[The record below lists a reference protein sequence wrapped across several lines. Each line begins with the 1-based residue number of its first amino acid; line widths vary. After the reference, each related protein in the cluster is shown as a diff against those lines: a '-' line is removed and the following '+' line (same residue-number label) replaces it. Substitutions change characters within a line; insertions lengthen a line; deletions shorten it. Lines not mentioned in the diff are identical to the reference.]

1 MKSAKNELLQFLAGL
16 VMLVAGLFIFSQKV
30 VVSSSFMS
38 SGFSMGEIRMTSGLI
53 IVPLII
59 GIVWMF
65 ASGASFASKVMTG
78 LGVFLILVAI
88 IASTNIRLMTM
99 TLYDWV
105 LILVLIFG
113 GAGLLAKVLLVGDY
127 KEDEHDRVGY
137 RARKTNRRQSR
148 SSYTGS
154 NNGVSNS
161 VDVEA
166 ELDRMKKGK

>member
-16 VMLVAGLFIFSQKV
+16 VMLIAGLFIFSQKV
-30 VVSSSFMS
+30 VVHSSFL
-38 SGFSMGEIRMTSGLI
+38 SGFSMGGIRMTSGLI

-65 ASGASFASKVMTG
+65 ATGASFASKVMTG
-78 LGVFLILVAI
+78 VGVFLILVAI
-88 IASTNIRLMTM
+88 IASTSMHLTTM
-99 TLYDWV
+99 TLYDWI

-127 KEDEHDRVGY
+127 KEDEHDRGGY
-137 RARKTNRRQSR
+137 RARKTNRRQSG

-154 NNGVSNS
+154 TTGAGSS

-166 ELDRMKKGK
+166 ELNKMKKGK

>member
-16 VMLVAGLFIFSQKV
+16 VMLIAGLFIFSQKV
-30 VVSSSFMS
+30 IVHSSFM
-38 SGFSMGEIRMTSGLI
+38 SGFSMGGIRMTSGLI

-65 ASGASFASKVMTG
+65 ATGASFASKVMTG
-78 LGVFLILVAI
+78 VGVFLILVAI
-88 IASTNIRLMTM
+88 IASTSMHLTSM
-99 TLYDWV
+99 TLYDWI

-127 KEDEHDRVGY
+127 KEEEHDRGGY
-137 RARKTNRRQSR
+137 RARKTNRRSG
-148 SSYTGS
+148 SSYTRS
-154 NNGVSNS
+154 TTDASSS

-166 ELDRMKKGK
+166 ELNRMKKGK

>member
-16 VMLVAGLFIFSQKV
+16 VMLIAGLFIFSQKV
-30 VVSSSFMS
+30 VVHSSFM
-38 SGFSMGEIRMTSGLI
+38 SGFSMGGIRMTSGLI

-65 ASGASFASKVMTG
+65 ATGASFASKVMTG
-78 LGVFLILVAI
+78 VGVFLILVAI
-88 IASTNIRLMTM
+88 IASTSMHLTSM

-113 GAGLLAKVLLVGDY
+113 GAGLLAKILLVGDY

-137 RARKTNRRQSR
+137 RARKTNRRQYK

-154 NNGVSNS
+154 TTGTSSS

-166 ELDRMKKGK
+166 ELNKMKKGK